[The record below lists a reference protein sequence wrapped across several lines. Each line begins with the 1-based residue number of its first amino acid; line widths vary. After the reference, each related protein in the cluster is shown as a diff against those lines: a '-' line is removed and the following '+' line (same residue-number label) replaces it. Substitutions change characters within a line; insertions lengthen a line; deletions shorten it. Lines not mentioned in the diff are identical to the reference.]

1 MSAETTDTT
10 WACRLNGALDH
21 ISTLTKDRG
30 DALDQISAFLRDHP
44 EHDADVHLTAARIAL
59 L

>member
-1 MSAETTDTT
+1 MVTTDTT

-21 ISTLTKDRG
+21 ISVLTKDRN
-30 DALDQISAFLRDHP
+30 DALDSISAFLRAHP
-44 EHDADVHLTAARIAL
+44 EHDTDVHLTAARIAL